1 MYKRQVK
8 ILGEFKKH
16 GISNI
21 LALRGDINPDI
32 PPKSDFKY
40 ASDLISF
47 IKQHGDFDIA
57 GACYPEGHMETDNL
71 VTDVLNLKKKI
82 EAGAEHLISQLF
94 FDNSYFYSFLERTQI
109 AGIDVPIEAGIMPV
123 TNKGQIERM
132 VSMCGASLP
141 SKFAKM
147 IQKYEHSPEALRDA
161 GIAYAIDQIVDL
173 VSNGVDGIHLYTMN
187 NPYVAKRISEAV
199 ESIIRS

>member
-1 MYKRQVK
+1 
-8 ILGEFKKH
+8 
-16 GISNI
+16 
-21 LALRGDINPDI
+21 
-32 PPKSDFKY
+32 
-40 ASDLISF
+40 
-47 IKQHGDFDIA
+47 
-57 GACYPEGHMETDNL
+57 METDNL

-141 SKFAKM
+141 PKFAKS
-147 IQKYEHSPEALRDA
+147 ILRSLCVTPELLT
-161 GIAYAIDQIVDL
+161 QL
-173 VSNGVDGIHLYTMN
+173 
-187 NPYVAKRISEAV
+187 
-199 ESIIRS
+199 IRSWILFQTVLTVYIFIP